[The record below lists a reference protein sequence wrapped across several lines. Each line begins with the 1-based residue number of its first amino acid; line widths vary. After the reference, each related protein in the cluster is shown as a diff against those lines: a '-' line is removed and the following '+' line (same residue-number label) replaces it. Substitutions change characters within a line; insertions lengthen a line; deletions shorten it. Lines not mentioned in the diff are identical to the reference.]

1 MRRGQF
7 LGTPV
12 KPLAINWRHG
22 RGSPLILWMLR
33 HLVYVAP
40 DEDRSNDPRSIIAP
54 NSDVNIARV
63 LQLQAGELESIR
75 DGSKAIFFW
84 GWLDYIDAF
93 DERRFLA

>member
-1 MRRGQF
+1 M
-7 LGTPV
+7 
-12 KPLAINWRHG
+12 
-22 RGSPLILWMLR
+22 ILWMLR